1 MDYKKEFEDKING
14 FIEYHNFK
22 FIDFSNN
29 ELIVEAP
36 IEDNSLNPYG
46 MVHGGLLFGLM
57 DTCAG
62 LHVFL
67 ETKREAV
74 TISSNINYVKAC
86 KGSKIVA
93 KSKPIK
99 IGKNISIIEV
109 YAYNDKG
116 EIVTN
121 GSFNFYFI
129 N

>member
-14 FIEYHNFK
+14 FIKHHKFK

-36 IEDNSLNPYG
+36 IENDGLNPYG

-62 LHVFL
+62 LYVFL
-67 ETKREAV
+67 ETKRKAV
-74 TISSNINYVKAC
+74 TISSTINFVKAC
-86 KGSKIVA
+86 KGNKIVA
-93 KSKPIK
+93 KSKPVK
-99 IGKNISIIEV
+99 IGKNISIVEV

-116 EIVTN
+116 EIVTT
-121 GSFNFYFI
+121 GSFNFYYI